1 MKTGNVV
8 SVSGSYGF
16 VRDEEGISYYFNQRD
31 LQGGARIS
39 DIAIGDKLT
48 FSPKAG
54 PKGMI
59 ASGARKVE
67 SYPLYEAGKKLIF
80 SKKPNPFRAHE
91 LMFKETFIRIQTMWY
106 SSPDAARSQ
115 MDEVVE
121 STGANAVINAQML
134 KDTWNDGN
142 YYYSMH
148 SYVADVGVYFVAKQ
162 VQGANEAQ
170 QGTARSEEQAMMVK
184 QNLAA
189 AKEHLDKRIEEQL
202 KSSSFAMWFLF
213 LLAVPFILFIL
224 FLFSVIT

>member
-1 MKTGNVV
+1 MKAGSVV
-8 SVSGSYGF
+8 SVSGNYGF
-16 VRDEEGISYYFNQRD
+16 ARDDEGISYYFNQRD
-31 LQGGARIS
+31 LQGGLRIN

-48 FSPKAG
+48 FTPKAG

-67 SYPLYEAGKKLIF
+67 TYPLYEAGKKIIH
-80 SKKPNPFRAHE
+80 SKKPGPFRAHE
-91 LMFKETFIRIQTMWY
+91 LPVNETFIRIQTVWY
-106 SSPDAARSQ
+106 RSPDAARSQ

-148 SYVADVGVYFVAKQ
+148 SYIADVGVYFVAKQ

-170 QGTARSEEQAMMVK
+170 QGTARSEEQARTVTK
-184 QNLAA
+184 NLAV
-189 AKEHLDKRIEEQL
+189 AKEYLDKRIEEQL
-202 KSSSFAMWFLF
+202 KSGSFVMWVMFFIVVL
-213 LLAVPFILFIL
+213 FILFI
-224 FLFSVIT
+224 FNIIA